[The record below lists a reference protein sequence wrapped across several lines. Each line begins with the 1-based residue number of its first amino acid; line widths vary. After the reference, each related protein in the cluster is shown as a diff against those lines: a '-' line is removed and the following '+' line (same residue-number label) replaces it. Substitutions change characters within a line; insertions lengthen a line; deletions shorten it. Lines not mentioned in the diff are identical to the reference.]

1 MPTYEYFCPE
11 NGRSVEVLHGMST
24 TLSTWGEVC
33 AAQDL
38 EPGDTPTHTRV
49 EKLLGTGMV
58 LTHARADLNDCASPT
73 PQGGCC
79 GGGCG
84 IPG

>member
-1 MPTYEYFCPE
+1 MPSMKPRLDTITPCPTYEYFCPE

-49 EKLLGTGMV
+49 EKLLGTTKRG
-58 LTHARADLNDCASPT
+58 
-73 PQGGCC
+73 
-79 GGGCG
+79 
-84 IPG
+84 